1 MSISKKEEDPQE
13 VWSRYFA
20 VTESLPAHAIF
31 DSLEPYLPPSGKAID
46 LGCGGGRGTLRLLD
60 HGLDVVAVDVS
71 EEALSYLRPKIP
83 AASNVELIC
92 SSFTDLD
99 LDSYDVVVACFTL
112 FFMPPAEFDAFWP
125 RVVSSMKP
133 SGIFAGQFLGV
144 NDSWNERGFTVHDRE
159 GVDELLSDL
168 DVLMLKEEERD
179 GETALGEPKH
189 WHVFHVI
196 ARRPK

>member
-1 MSISKKEEDPQE
+1 MSISKEEEDPAE

-20 VTESLPAHAIF
+20 ATESLPAHAIF
-31 DSLEPYLPPSGKAID
+31 DSLEPFLPPSGKAID
-46 LGCGGGRGTLRLLD
+46 LGCGGGRGTLRLLE

-83 AASNVELIC
+83 KGSNVELIC

-99 LDSYDVVVACFTL
+99 LDSYDVAVACFTL
-112 FFMPPAEFDAFWP
+112 FFLSPAEFEAFWP
-125 RVVSSMKP
+125 RVVSSIKP

-144 NDSWNERGFTVHDRE
+144 NDSWNERGFTTHDLNA
-159 GVDELLSDL
+159 VSELLKGFEVLHL
-168 DVLMLKEEERD
+168 DEDERD
-179 GETALGEPKH
+179 GETALGDAKH

-196 ARRPK
+196 ARRSK